1 MNKHSNSWYRY
12 LLAAVLGVFIVMGIS
27 STYVHA
33 VSNGQ
38 EPGSGLSGAAS
49 SSDSALPNP
58 YIPELKDVFF
68 DPGSFE
74 IRDDAKPVLDEN
86 VSVLKESPDIDVVIE
101 AYCSAGENSA
111 DTLGADRA
119 DSIKKY
125 FIDMGIDPD
134 RIITADGC
142 RDSAKQ
148 VASGTDDLGLES
160 RVNFIPMDR
169 VLDKDSFALNA
180 CCRDSGRKGLIN

>member
-1 MNKHSNSWYRY
+1 M
-12 LLAAVLGVFIVMGIS
+12 VLGIS
-27 STYVHA
+27 STFVHA

-38 EPGSGLSGAAS
+38 EPGSGISGAAS
-49 SSDSALPNP
+49 APDTALPNP
-58 YIPELKDVFF
+58 YSPELKDVFF
-68 DPGSFE
+68 DRDSNE

-101 AYCSAGENSA
+101 AYCSAGENST

-119 DSIKKY
+119 DSIKNY

-142 RDSAKQ
+142 RDSAKR
-148 VASGTDDLGLES
+148 VASGKDDLGLES

-169 VLDKDSFALNA
+169 VLDKDAFAVNA
-180 CCRDSGRKGLIN
+180 CCKDSGRKGLIN